1 MRLWGKMHD
10 VGDGFRAG
18 KLLRDDSCVG
28 DFCDD
33 EDEGAPVWVVVPK
46 PRLWKQQLLDASG
59 HQGGQRENCQVLI
72 WIHSDSQC

>member
-1 MRLWGKMHD
+1 MHD

-33 EDEGAPVWVVVPK
+33 EDEGAPVWVVVFGHGFGNSSF
-46 PRLWKQQLLDASG
+46 WMLLVIKEGSG
-59 HQGGQRENCQVLI
+59 KTARC
-72 WIHSDSQC
+72 